1 MIPPSS
7 THPSSL
13 SCFAFAFGFV
23 PTSPTAASFLDPKCE
38 VVGNDVDWNKLRPPL
53 GGWRSP
59 DNNDVDTLNVVDAF
73 NNINDDTLNVDDVD
87 PRVGEALLTEFL
99 PYLH

>member
-1 MIPPSS
+1 MR
-7 THPSSL
+7 PSSL

-38 VVGNDVDWNKLRPPL
+38 VVGEDVDWNKLRPPL

-59 DNNDVDTLNVVDAF
+59 DNNDVDALNVVDAL
-73 NNINDDTLNVDDVD
+73 NNVDNDTLDVDDID

-99 PYLH
+99 PYLHQGG